1 MDDSSKTVLIIEDE
15 QALLDSYTEIL
26 QGAGFQVLKAL
37 DGYKG
42 LEALKNGHA
51 SIDLVLLDLM
61 LPGIDGLEV
70 LRTVKGNLDEY
81 GQAPIVVLTS
91 MTSEKVI
98 KQAFD
103 LGATSYLLKGELDYD
118 VLVPEINK
126 VLGAETL

>member
-1 MDDSSKTVLIIEDE
+1 MDESAKTVLIIEDE

-42 LEALKNGHA
+42 LEALKNGHG

-70 LRTVKGNLDEY
+70 LRTIKGNQDVY
-81 GQAPIVVLTS
+81 GQTPIVVLTA

-126 VLGAETL
+126 VLDAETL